1 MHYNRLIVFVLA
13 LNIAVFVIALTR
25 GWWRG
30 SGIALGAIAV
40 TAQAN
45 FALAIIVR
53 QQYVINLVCKLAT
66 SAPTSWPLRIRWA
79 LAKVYHFG
87 GLHVGAAISGTLWYV
102 AFVGSLIYMY
112 ARGGGNVWP
121 ANVAVSGALVTLF
134 VVMVIMAMPPLR
146 ARAHD
151 RFEITHRFCGWAAL
165 ALVWVNTVLFAASQ
179 RSNASTAR
187 ALVHAPT
194 IWIITLTTAFAA
206 FPWLLLRKV
215 PITVHRPS
223 RHVALIGFDHGVSP
237 FIGSSR
243 AISRNPLL
251 GWHSFA
257 NVPDPARPGGYRMA
271 VSRAGDWTAAFI
283 DNPPTH
289 VWIRGIPTAGMAN
302 VRKLFKKV
310 VFVATGSGIAPML
323 AHLLAN
329 ELPGHLVWVTRSP
342 RKTYGD
348 GLVDEILTAQPDA
361 TIWNTDEHGKPDMV
375 RLVYAAYMNSGA
387 EAVICIANRKV
398 TWQVVHG
405 MERLGIPACGPI
417 WDS

>member
-1 MHYNRLIVFVLA
+1 MTSVIVRPRRISPDDIVLPPPTAPARRLLKHPRLMHYNRLIVFVLA

-112 ARGGGNVWP
+112 ARGGGNVSP
-121 ANVAVSGALVTLF
+121 ANVAVSAALVTLF

-165 ALVWVNTVLFAASQ
+165 ALVWVNTVLFAGSQ
-179 RSNASTAR
+179 RGNDSTAR

-283 DNPPTH
+283 
-289 VWIRGIPTAGMAN
+289 
-302 VRKLFKKV
+302 
-310 VFVATGSGIAPML
+310 
-323 AHLLAN
+323 
-329 ELPGHLVWVTRSP
+329 
-342 RKTYGD
+342 
-348 GLVDEILTAQPDA
+348 
-361 TIWNTDEHGKPDMV
+361 
-375 RLVYAAYMNSGA
+375 
-387 EAVICIANRKV
+387 
-398 TWQVVHG
+398 
-405 MERLGIPACGPI
+405 
-417 WDS
+417 